1 MKWRE
6 VRYEAE
12 QIIADAETQ
21 ESPCLEDLPRAMED
35 FQTVSVLLGVA
46 ADRVAKLE
54 DVFPAHNPARRIL
67 EILFDG
73 LAECEKQRFVLT
85 RAHKSLLHS

>member
-12 QIIADAETQ
+12 QIIADAETR

-35 FQTVSVLLGVA
+35 FHTVSVLLGAA
-46 ADRVAKLE
+46 ADRVAKL
-54 DVFPAHNPARRIL
+54 DGIFPAHNPAKRIL
-67 EILFDG
+67 EIIGDG
-73 LAECEKQRFVLT
+73 ITECEKQRFVLT
-85 RAHKSLLHS
+85 RAYKSLLH

>member
-6 VRYEAE
+6 VRNEAG
-12 QIIADAETQ
+12 QIIADAETR
-21 ESPCLEDLPRAMED
+21 ESPCLEDLPGAMED
-35 FQTVSVLLGVA
+35 FHTVSVLLRVA

-54 DVFPAHNPARRIL
+54 DAFPVHNPARRIL
-67 EILFDG
+67 EIIADG
-73 LAECEKQRFVLT
+73 LTECEKQRFVLT

>member
-6 VRYEAE
+6 VRHEAE
-12 QIIADAETQ
+12 QIIADAETR

-46 ADRVAKLE
+46 VDRVAKLE
-54 DVFPAHNPARRIL
+54 DVFPAHNPAKRIL
-67 EILFDG
+67 EIILDG